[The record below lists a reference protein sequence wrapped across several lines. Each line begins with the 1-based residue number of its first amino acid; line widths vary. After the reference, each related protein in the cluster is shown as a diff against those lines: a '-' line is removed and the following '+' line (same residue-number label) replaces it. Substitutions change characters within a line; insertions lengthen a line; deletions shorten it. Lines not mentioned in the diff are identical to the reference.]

1 MSTLIRLLG
10 VLLALQMGL
19 ASAADRGLAAFRDS
33 IDGNVVAATVILKTP
48 AAASVA
54 AQSPAALSSVDR
66 YMLDLWAEQ
75 DRFLE
80 QLLLRDLRVLPRV
93 ANVRQIDGST
103 RTVHWRYTYLMNGFT
118 AWVAEEDLARLRA
131 QPEVAAVY
139 REDAEIRYFVD
150 RAVDYVL
157 GTQPDLADRRRAV
170 YGNTEELDPVGSAGH
185 PETPAEVAVDGFEG
199 QDINIAVIDSG
210 VDWRHPMFG
219 GIGQETPLPRVSGLP
234 ASASDN
240 TKVIY
245 YYVLG
250 SPGDPTDDFGHGTLV
265 ASNSSGFRV
274 DGDTPQYPGFGVGP
288 NGMGAGPTPNGET
301 LHGTAPQSRVMS
313 YKVCGPAPQCPG
325 DIALSIED
333 AASPFTLVMLD
344 DSGPVPVAKPVAD
357 IINLSLGNTAG
368 DGNGATSVAVNNA
381 VLAGATAVIAAGNS
395 GPGPGTVGAP
405 ASAVMGVSVAA
416 IIDPGSLPALD
427 VVAAG
432 SIPGENGEGE
442 APPPLTGADAD
453 ALPPQPGERQAIK
466 IFPVAGG
473 GLIPDDAVAA
483 HYVFVDQLTVG
494 NMTPEE
500 VTGRVALVSFM
511 GPFAAAANQVAPLE
525 PAAILLITTVE
536 SATAVQ
542 VINGIPTY
550 TIGPDDAEYLL
561 ERLDPESTEPP
572 AHGEVSTL
580 PLRLSAATPLDSFVG
595 SMAGF
600 SSRGPNDH
608 PTANYR
614 VVKNDVAAPGVGI
627 AGAATVEGLPDA
639 TVGLANQDGYTQAN
653 GTSFAS
659 PITAGAMALVRQRVR
674 TELGYDATDPSD
686 PEYRARRYEASV
698 IARALLQ
705 NTATDLRSGRGA
717 PPAETP
723 PPTTVNDIGSGMIN
737 VADAL
742 RANAV
747 LLAPALLL
755 ADAGNGNPE
764 FSNRPAIADLVD
776 ANGNLPVELPT
787 LSFGNLP
794 ATGVD
799 GTLVKTGSVM
809 LREIARGAGAGSYRV
824 EVVNNRLID
833 GERIRATLRVDGA
846 PVETVSVPADGQVVM
861 ELQLEIDGRAVPV
874 SGAEIMGYV
883 RATPADGGPA
893 LRLPFYART
902 IEPAFSAL
910 AAPELDPPQGV
921 DGEEDGCGID
931 EVDGFSLQ
939 YRYPLPAGGE
949 PLAGFRIQ
957 EATRQEA
964 LLTDDASEP
973 LVAGANS
980 LWEGSPQWI
989 SAVNPETGNLAYY
1002 VPDLVEQNE
1011 SLTLAT
1017 PVELPP
1023 GGATLAF
1030 DVNQS
1035 TEADFDFF
1043 HVDVAGAD
1051 GNFQT
1056 VATFSGVFVGERA
1069 LDLRQFAGQPVLIR
1083 FRMSSDLLI
1092 SDVGV
1097 FVENI
1102 RLISDDFERLE
1113 DVGPEVTE
1121 RLLDRPRGKRFYR
1134 VAGLFDADFGNVAG
1148 PYSRTVCVDVR
1159 RAGPSTLA
1167 EGVALRDGSG
1177 ALGQAALGLLA
1188 LAALGAAWRRRRA

>member
-1 MSTLIRLLG
+1 MSFLSRVLAP
-10 VLLALQMGL
+10 LLALQLGV
-19 ASAADRGLAAFRDS
+19 AAAADRGLAAFRDS
-33 IDGNVVAATVILKTP
+33 VDGHIVPATIILKSPATAASATVPASLADLKRH
-48 AAASVA
+48 S
-54 AQSPAALSSVDR
+54 
-66 YMLDLWAEQ
+66 LDLWAEQ
-75 DRFLE
+75 DRFLD

-93 ANVRQIDGST
+93 ADVPQIDGSV

-118 AWVAEEDLARLRA
+118 AWVAEADLARLRA

-139 REDAEIRYFVD
+139 LEDGEIRYFVD
-150 RAVDYVL
+150 RAIDYVL
-157 GTQPDLADRRRAV
+157 GTQPDLGERRRAV

-185 PETPAEVAVDGFEG
+185 PETPATVALDGVEG
-199 QDINIAVIDSG
+199 QDINIAVVDSG

-219 GIGQETPLPRVSGLP
+219 GAGQDTPLPRVSGAP

-245 YYVLG
+245 YYSLG

-274 DGDTPQYPGFGVGP
+274 DGNTPQALGFGVGP

-344 DSGPVPVAKPVAD
+344 DAGPVPVEKPVAD

-381 VLAGATAVIAAGNS
+381 VLAGAVAVIAAGNS

-405 ASAVMGVSVAA
+405 ASAVMGMSVAA
-416 IIDPGSLPALD
+416 ILDPGSLPALD
-427 VVAAG
+427 VVAEG
-432 SIPGENGEGE
+432 SVPGERGEGA
-442 APPPLTGADAD
+442 APSPLTGEDAD
-453 ALPPQPGERQAIK
+453 TLAPQPGERQAIGV
-466 IFPVAGG
+466 FPVAGG
-473 GLIPDDAVAA
+473 GMIPDNAVAA
-483 HYVFVDQLTVG
+483 HYVFTDLLTTG
-494 NMTPEE
+494 NTAPET
-500 VTGRVALVSFM
+500 VTDRIALVRFM
-511 GPFAAAANQVAPLE
+511 GAFAAAANQVAPLE
-525 PAAILLITTVE
+525 PAAILLITDIE

-550 TIGPDDAEYLL
+550 TISEANAEYLL
-561 ERLDPESTEPP
+561 GLFDPASDSLPE
-572 AHGEVSTL
+572 HGAVSAL

-674 TELGYDATDPSD
+674 TELGYDATDPND
-686 PEYRARRYEASV
+686 PDYRARRYEASV

-705 NTATDLRSGRGA
+705 NTATDLRGGRGA
-717 PPAETP
+717 PPDGTP

-742 RANAV
+742 RANAILV
-747 LLAPALLL
+747 APALLL

-764 FSNRPAIADLVD
+764 YSNRPAIADQVD
-776 ANGNLPVELPT
+776 ANGNLAVELPT

-799 GTLVKTGSVM
+799 GTLVKTGTIR
-809 LREIARGAGAGSYRV
+809 LRDIARGAGAGAYRV
-824 EVVNNRLID
+824 EVINNRLID
-833 GERIRATLRVDGA
+833 GEGIRAALLVNGEA
-846 PVETVSVPADGQVVM
+846 VESVNVPANGEAVID
-861 ELQLEIDGRAVPV
+861 LRLEIDGRSVPV

-883 RATPADGGPA
+883 RALPADGGPA
-893 LRLPFYART
+893 LRLPFYAR
-902 IEPAFSAL
+902 IVEPAFRAL

-921 DGEEDGCGID
+921 EGEEGGCARD
-931 EVDGFSLQ
+931 EVDGFSLR
-939 YRYPLPAGGE
+939 YRYPQPAGGE
-949 PLAGFRIQ
+949 PLAGFRLQ
-957 EATRQEA
+957 EATRQEVVFS
-964 LLTDDASEP
+964 DDASEP
-973 LVAGANS
+973 LLAGENS
-980 LWEGSPQWI
+980 LWIGSPQW
-989 SAVNPETGNLAYY
+989 SSVLNPETGNLAYY

-1017 PVELPP
+1017 PVDLPP
-1023 GGATLAF
+1023 GGATLLF
-1030 DVNQS
+1030 TVNQS

-1056 VATFSGVFVGERA
+1056 VASFSGLFVGERA

-1083 FRMSSDLLI
+1083 FRMQSDLLI

-1102 RLISDDFERLE
+1102 RLFSDDFERLV
-1113 DVGPEVTE
+1113 DLGPAETE
-1121 RLLDRPRGKRFYR
+1121 PMLDRPNGQRFYR
-1134 VAGLFDADFGNVAG
+1134 VAGLFDAGFGLVAG
-1148 PYSRTVCVDVR
+1148 PYSGTVCVDVR
-1159 RAGPSTLA
+1159 RANAPTLA
-1167 EGVALRDGSG
+1167 EGVVLRDGSG
-1177 ALGQAALGLLA
+1177 ALGAVTLGLLV
-1188 LAALGAAWRRRRA
+1188 LAGWGAAWRRRRG